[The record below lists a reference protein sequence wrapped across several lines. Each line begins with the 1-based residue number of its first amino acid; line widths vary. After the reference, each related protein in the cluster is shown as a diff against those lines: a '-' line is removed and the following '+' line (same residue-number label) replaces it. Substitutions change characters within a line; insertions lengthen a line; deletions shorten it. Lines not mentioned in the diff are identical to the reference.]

1 MHEANTSMV
10 KWGAI
15 PNVDTP
21 WKQFYPAETPQ
32 SIEYRSIPVDEMLK
46 EAASKWPNS
55 PATYFEGARLT
66 YATLDDLATRFA
78 AGLQAMG
85 IKPGDV
91 VLMDLPN
98 IPQFVIAYFGIVRA
112 GATANPIIPLQKYA
126 EIVHQ
131 ANDSK
136 AKMLIILDS
145 LFEEYLHGKDLAA
158 MKTVKTIVLTGLAEY
173 LSKIKG
179 ILGTALGK
187 IPRMKAWPEK
197 VGDVTFGKFQDII
210 ASGTGKTVT
219 PHGLDPRTAVACLI
233 YTGGTT
239 GTPKGVQMT
248 HFNLVSNCL
257 QSYNLATT
265 QLVDVLKYLGNGS
278 MICVLPLAHSFG
290 LTVAMHIGVLCG
302 FQLLLFPRPPA
313 KISDILKLA
322 AAENAVFCPGVP
334 TLWNRLNQDPDSQ
347 KHAAKLT
354 QFKGCLSGAAALPF
368 DVKEKFEKMTGALIT
383 EGYGMSET
391 GPILTA
397 NPFKRPRPNSV
408 GIPLADTW
416 IKLVDIEKGDKI
428 LGSCPHTEPYCK
440 EHCGPDEAKY
450 IGEICAC
457 GPQVMPGYLNKP
469 EESAKVLRKDGTGV
483 TWYYTSDIGCL
494 DCEGYLRI
502 KDRKR
507 DMIKYKGHAVF
518 PREVEDLM
526 ISHPAI
532 NEVGVYGMKSN
543 DVETGEII
551 VASVSLKPD
560 FKGKVTEAE
569 LKKWCEENLAFYKVP
584 REIHIVDELPKSF
597 VGKVLRRVLRDGDDK
612 KSPTGQ

>member
-1 MHEANTSMV
+1 MV
-10 KWGAI
+10 RWTQI
-15 PNVDTP
+15 PKVETP
-21 WKQFYPAETPQ
+21 WKKYYPSETPQ
-32 SIEYRSIPVDEMLK
+32 QIEYRTITTDEMLK
-46 EAASKWPNS
+46 ESAQKWPS
-55 PATYFEGARLT
+55 SAATFFEGGKIT
-66 YATLDDLATRFA
+66 YAELDGLATRFA
-78 AGLQAMG
+78 AGLQGMG

-91 VLMDLPN
+91 VLIDLPN

-136 AKMLIILDS
+136 AKMLVILDS
-145 LFEEYLHGKDLAA
+145 LYEEYLHGKDLSA
-158 MKTVKTIVLTGLAEY
+158 MKTVKTIVLSGLAEY

-187 IPRMKAWPEK
+187 IPRMKVWPERA
-197 VGDVTFGKFQDII
+197 GDIVYGRFQDIL
-210 ASGTGKTVT
+210 ASGAGKAVT
-219 PHGLDPRTAVACLI
+219 PHGLDPRNAIACLI

-257 QSYNLATT
+257 QGYNLAVT
-265 QLVDVLKYLGNGS
+265 QLDGIRSSEGNGG
-278 MICVLPLAHSFG
+278 MVAVLPLAHSFG
-290 LTVAMHIGVLCG
+290 LTVAMHLGIMNGYT
-302 FQLLLFPRPPA
+302 LLLFPRPPTR
-313 KISDILKLA
+313 ISDMLKVA
-322 AAENAVFCPGVP
+322 AAQNAVFCPGVP
-334 TLWNRLNQDPDSQ
+334 TLWNKLNQDPDSP

-383 EGYGMSET
+383 EGFGMSET

-408 GIPLADTW
+408 GVPLADTW
-416 IKLVDIEKGDKI
+416 IKIVDIEKGDKI

-469 EESAKVLRKDGTGV
+469 EETARVLRKDADGI
-483 TWYYTSDIGCL
+483 TWYYTSDLGCI
-494 DCEGYLRI
+494 DNEGYLRI

-551 VASVSLKPD
+551 VATVSLKPEY
-560 FKGKVTEAE
+560 KGKITSDEIMT
-569 LKKWCEENLAFYKVP
+569 WCTENLAFYKVP
-584 REIHIVDELPKSF
+584 REIKIVDELPKSF
-597 VGKVLRRVLRDGDDK
+597 VGKVLRRVLRSGEQQPAATEK
-612 KSPTGQ
+612 KE

>member
-1 MHEANTSMV
+1 MV
-10 KWGAI
+10 SWDQI
-15 PNVDTP
+15 PKVDTP
-21 WKQFYPAETPQ
+21 WKKFYPDVTPQ
-32 SIEYRSIPVDEMLK
+32 KIDYQVMTTDEMLRNSAK
-46 EAASKWPNS
+46 RFPNS
-55 PATYFEGARLT
+55 FATYFEGSKIT
-66 YATLDDLATRFA
+66 YAQLDELATRFA
-78 AGLQAMG
+78 AGLQGMG

-91 VLMDLPN
+91 VLVDMPN

-112 GATANPIIPLQKYA
+112 GAIANPIIPLQKYA

-136 AKMLIILDS
+136 AKMLVILDS
-145 LFEEYLHGKDLAA
+145 LYEEYLHGKDLSA
-158 MKTVKTIVLTGLAEY
+158 MKTLETVVLTGLAEY

-187 IPRMKAWPEK
+187 IPRMKVWPEK
-197 VGDVTFGKFQDII
+197 VGNIGFRKFQDVL
-210 ASGTGKTVT
+210 ASGAGKAVT
-219 PHGLDPRTAVACLI
+219 DPKLDPRTAIACLI

-248 HFNLVSNCL
+248 HFNLVANC
-257 QSYNLATT
+257 QQGYNLAVT
-265 QLVDVLKYLGNGS
+265 QLDGIRATEGNGG
-278 MICVLPLAHSFG
+278 MVAVLPLAHSFG
-290 LTVAMHIGVLCG
+290 LTVAMHIGIMNGYTLI
-302 FQLLLFPRPPA
+302 LFPRPPA
-313 KISDILKLA
+313 KISLLLKV
-322 AAENAVFCPGVP
+322 AAEQNAVFCPGVP
-334 TLWNRLNQDPDSQ
+334 TLWNKLNQDPDSP
-347 KHAAKLT
+347 KYAAKLK

-368 DVKEKFEKMTGALIT
+368 DVKEKFEKMTGSLIT

-391 GPILTA
+391 GPILTT

-408 GIPLADTW
+408 GVPLADTW
-416 IKLVDIEKGDKI
+416 IKIVDIEKGDTI

-469 EESAKVLRKDGTGV
+469 EETAKVLRKDADGI

-551 VASVSLKPD
+551 VASVSLKPE
-560 FKGKVTEAE
+560 FKGKVTSED
-569 LKKWCEENLAFYKVP
+569 LMKWCQENLAFYKVP
-584 REIHIVDELPKSF
+584 REIKIVDELPKSF
-597 VGKVLRRVLRDGDDK
+597 VGKILRRVLRDDGEKAAAAAK
-612 KSPTGQ
+612 KE